1 MLDFDVANY
10 THDLMVSV
18 IREYYPGMVHGV
30 NYLVAH
36 PLDPATGKQ
45 SGDPLILSWTNSG
58 IRQPKDS
65 DIHALFHADEAKYR
79 AAYIRRLRDEALAN
93 TDGRA
98 SPPVDAPPA
107 LLTRADA
114 WRVYRQA
121 LRDIP
126 QQAGFPFSI
135 EWPER
140 PQDR

>member
-1 MLDFDVANY
+1 MDFDFSSY

-18 IREYYPGMVHGV
+18 IREHYPTMVHGR

-36 PLDPATGKQ
+36 PLDPATGEQ
-45 SGDPLILSWTNSG
+45 NGDPRIVSWANAD
-58 IRQPKDS
+58 IEQPKDE

-79 AAYIRRLRDEALAN
+79 AAFIRRLRDEALSN
-93 TDGRA
+93 TDGKA
-98 SPPVDAPPA
+98 STPVDAPPA
-107 LLTRADA
+107 LQTGAAA

-140 PQDR
+140 PQN